1 MTGLCPNISGRL
13 GWLWFSRNGSLYKK
27 TRQVAALIATVPA
40 HCLLLLG
47 NGTSQFFALNDFEL
61 AQELPIPAV
70 GLGVFGIVSSHCLV
84 LIHEMW
90 SIPQPMAF
98 PSPTS

>member
-1 MTGLCPNISGRL
+1 LQKDATSCRPDRYGSCPLPSPVGQRDL
-13 GWLWFSRNGSLYKK
+13 
-27 TRQVAALIATVPA
+27 
-40 HCLLLLG
+40 
-47 NGTSQFFALNDFEL
+47 QFFAPNDFEL

-84 LIHEMW
+84 LIHEVW